1 MFIGRSKSHATSAA
15 LRGLRFTR
23 GGITGLDLTAREMIL
38 AAFRVTDPQQSG
50 GPGCL
55 DSDSFVLEAKTE
67 SHATTP
73 TGGKC
78 NDRGTMEHFAG
89 HLSTSQSVGR

>member
-1 MFIGRSKSHATSAA
+1 MFIGRSRSHAADAA

-23 GGITGLDLTAREMIL
+23 GGITGLDLTARETIL
-38 AAFRVTDPQQSG
+38 AAFRVTDPQLSG
-50 GPGCL
+50 APGWL

-73 TGGKC
+73 TGG
-78 NDRGTMEHFAG
+78 E
-89 HLSTSQSVGR
+89 